1 MPCKN
6 IIAAID
12 IGTSKTVA
20 IAGTK
25 DEQGKIM
32 ILGIGEA
39 ETKGVIRG
47 TVQNI
52 VLASASVREAVQK
65 CEKASNVLFKNVY
78 VGIDGRNISGEVNS
92 HSKIISNIITDQDI
106 NQLTEELYQI
116 SAGQGENIIHVI
128 PQGYSVDNAPVGI
141 NPKGYNGR
149 KLEGTFYVV
158 KGKEKAVNNIKQ
170 AVEMAGLKIIK
181 LILEPL
187 ASAEAVLSK
196 DEKEIGVALA
206 DIGAGTADIAIFQD
220 NILRYTGVIP
230 LGGKAI
236 TNDIKK
242 GCGVLERQAE
252 QIKIQHGAALLQK
265 DFTKK
270 AVTIKGVNGK
280 NKEIPIS
287 TIATIISARAEEILG
302 GIAYE
307 IDAVRKN
314 TAINGGLVITG
325 GTAKLKNLLQLAKFS
340 LAIEART
347 GTPLFT
353 GPEYAS
359 ECYATAIGLI
369 IKGMEYTED
378 IIARQR
384 KKAEQANAEEQK
396 KEGGASTGTTDAKG
410 GKNGKDPKANNGK
423 ESSGGFRGLIKSI
436 ANKLFTEP
444 DDSKM

>member
-65 CEKASNVLFKNVY
+65 CEKATNVVFKNVY

-92 HSKIISNIITDQDI
+92 HSKVISNIITDQDI
-106 NQLTEELYQI
+106 NQLTEELYQF

-128 PQGYSVDNAPVGI
+128 PQGYSVDNSPVGI
-141 NPKGYNGR
+141 NPKGFNGR

-206 DIGAGTADIAIFQD
+206 DIGAGTADIAVFQD

-252 QIKIQHGAALLQK
+252 QIKIQYGAALLQK

-270 AVTIKGVNGK
+270 AVSIKGVNGK
-280 NKEIPIS
+280 SKDIPFS
-287 TIATIISARAEEILG
+287 AIASIISARAEEILG

-307 IDAVRKN
+307 IDSVRKQ
-314 TAINGGLVITG
+314 TPINGGLVITG

-347 GTPLFT
+347 GVPTI
-353 GPEYAS
+353 GAEYAS
-359 ECYATAIGLI
+359 ETYATAIGLI

-378 IIARQR
+378 IIARQK
-384 KKAEQANAEEQK
+384 KKAEQANAETQTSKENNAPSGSADK
-396 KEGGASTGTTDAKG
+396 KAETGKEPTKV
-410 GKNGKDPKANNGK
+410 NGK
-423 ESSGGFRGLIKSI
+423 EKSKGLSGFIKSI

-444 DDSKM
+444 NDSKM

>member
-65 CEKASNVLFKNVY
+65 CEKATNVVFKNVY
-78 VGIDGRNISGEVNS
+78 VGIDGRNIRGEVNS

-141 NPKGYNGR
+141 NPKGFNGR

-206 DIGAGTADIAIFQD
+206 DIGAGTADIAVFQD

-252 QIKIQHGAALLQK
+252 QIKIQYGAALLQK

-270 AVTIKGVNGK
+270 AVSIKGVNGK
-280 NKEIPIS
+280 SKDIPFS
-287 TIATIISARAEEILG
+287 AIASIISSRVEEILG

-307 IDAVRKN
+307 IDTVRKQ
-314 TAINGGLVITG
+314 TPLNGGLVITG

-347 GTPLFT
+347 GTPMT
-353 GPEYAS
+353 VGAEYGS
-359 ECYATAIGLI
+359 ETYATAIGLI

-378 IIARQR
+378 IIARQK
-384 KKAEQANAEEQK
+384 KKAEQANAEAQPNKEQGAQSSTADK
-396 KEGGASTGTTDAKG
+396 KEA
-410 GKNGKDPKANNGK
+410 NGKDSAKGNDK
-423 ESSGGFRGLIKSI
+423 ENQKGFRGFIKSI